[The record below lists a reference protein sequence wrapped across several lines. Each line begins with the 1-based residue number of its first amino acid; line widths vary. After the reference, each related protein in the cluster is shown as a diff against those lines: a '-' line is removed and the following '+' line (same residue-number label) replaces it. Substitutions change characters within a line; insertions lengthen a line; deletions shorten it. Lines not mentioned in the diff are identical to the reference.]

1 MDYQDLKTGD
11 ILPAKKYNDLAVA
24 KWHKDWDK
32 AKAEGRHWGQMP
44 QLAFYG
50 FYRPNSGEHRTTGY
64 VKKMPNG
71 SHWFKTKREAMV
83 YDDKKW

>member
-50 FYRPNSGEHRTTGY
+50 FYRPQQRRTPHNRLCE
-64 VKKMPNG
+64 KN
-71 SHWFKTKREAMV
+71 A
-83 YDDKKW
+83 KWLPLV